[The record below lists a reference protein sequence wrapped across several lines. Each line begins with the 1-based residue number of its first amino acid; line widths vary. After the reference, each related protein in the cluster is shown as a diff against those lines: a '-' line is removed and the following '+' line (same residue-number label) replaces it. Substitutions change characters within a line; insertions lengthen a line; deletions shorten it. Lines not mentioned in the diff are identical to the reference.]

1 MTGCVNNT
9 PLRSLSEI
17 NELIFHDFITN
28 KECTAVLLGEG
39 SADLT
44 EPEIV
49 EVFSTAYQELGLVLS
64 SDMVKRV
71 QAWIKLQ
78 QPPEYGPSLYSLECS
93 FSQFIGSP
101 AVARYLLSLIHI

>member
-49 EVFSTAYQELGLVLS
+49 EVFSTAYQE
-64 SDMVKRV
+64 
-71 QAWIKLQ
+71 
-78 QPPEYGPSLYSLECS
+78 
-93 FSQFIGSP
+93 
-101 AVARYLLSLIHI
+101 